1 MGLRVA
7 TYEDMVQ
14 AFAEMLVVE
23 WEAKNQEPFV
33 NSGTFP
39 AEMGFLLAEILRAA
53 QPIVA
58 ADAMTCDFCGGQ
70 GLVGKLLCMKCAG
83 YGSVRG

>member
-53 QPIVA
+53 QPVVA
-58 ADAMTCDFCGGQ
+58 ADRTYKCDNCGDMLENP
-70 GLVGKLLCMKCAG
+70 GLCYECEKF
-83 YGSVRG
+83 